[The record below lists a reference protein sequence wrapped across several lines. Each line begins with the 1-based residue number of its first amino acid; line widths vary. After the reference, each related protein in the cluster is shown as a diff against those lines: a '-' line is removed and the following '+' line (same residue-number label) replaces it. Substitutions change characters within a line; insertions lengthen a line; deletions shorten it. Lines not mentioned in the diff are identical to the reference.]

1 MFRSGDK
8 VNASPLMYVTVED
21 ESGINIVGSGIGH
34 DIVMRIDGDPKQEVV
49 LNDYYESEFGNYKK
63 GNIRYKL
70 SDLANGTHSIFFRV
84 WDLQNNS
91 STIDVFFEV
100 EEGLT
105 PVLYSIRCYPNPT
118 SDIVYFV
125 YEHDRP
131 EEVLSCEA
139 AVYDFRGMKIWTS
152 AKQPFSSGQR
162 TEPIAWN
169 LKDENGK
176 RVGAGIYVLRMSV
189 AIEDGDPIYHT
200 AKIIVKSQ

>member
-1 MFRSGDK
+1 MDENPVFI
-8 VNASPLMYVTVED
+8 AELED
-21 ESGINIVGSGIGH
+21 ISGINTIGSGIGH
-34 DIVMRIDGDPKQEVV
+34 DIILRLDNDSKQEYI
-49 LNDYYESEFGNYKK
+49 LNNYYESLLGSYTNGIINYQLFDLSEGKH
-63 GNIRYKL
+63 KL
-70 SDLANGTHSIFFRV
+70 FFRA